1 MFPGTV
7 HAKLRTNAP
16 QPIEPSKP
24 ARAKV
29 VALAIE
35 CSKPEAMNASSA
47 HHSTASL
54 AASDLVRAAIH
65 RARQTRALHST
76 ARQNSWGPAAASLEV
91 AIDATRSWTGPTAVP
106 PACTRPA
113 NTIEPAML
121 PANEATRTASTLTGD
136 VVPRHQPCSMTMT
149 LPVNSSAPA
158 KTTRVRAM
166 PNTPPCTSLAAGD
179 SAATSG
185 ALTDSSS
192 TMATPT
198 YAPARADDSR

>member
-47 HHSTASL
+47 H
-54 AASDLVRAAIH
+54 
-65 RARQTRALHST
+65 HST